1 MVHTSFHSKENN
13 DNTKYILL
21 ANLSNLIYIQLN
33 ILSTSNDNLSDPNL
47 QLLVIDNLTNLYR
60 NNLNFDNGET
70 LSNSLPGNVFNL
82 IKSMIKPKTNY
93 KCIIKSIDL
102 FEFLITTIY
111 NDNTLKQIK
120 TDQPST
126 TTPTL

>member
-1 MVHTSFHSKENN
+1 
-13 DNTKYILL
+13 
-21 ANLSNLIYIQLN
+21 
-33 ILSTSNDNLSDPNL
+33 
-47 QLLVIDNLTNLYR
+47 
-60 NNLNFDNGET
+60 
-70 LSNSLPGNVFNL
+70 
-82 IKSMIKPKTNY
+82 MIKPKTNY